1 MFWLSMYNFSSQS
14 DGHHTHNSTISDIY
28 KHHKSIILC
37 QKKNYISHYSLQDE
51 PATCIIIIFLCYA
64 FFFTESWRGRSCGLC
79 TNHKE
84 KMIKLQCFSCDL
96 RQPLSLSLWWESVVG
111 ISHPEGFKVWNG
123 LVKTSKALRTFN
135 QL

>member
-14 DGHHTHNSTISDIY
+14 DGHHTHNSTILDIY

-37 QKKNYISHYSLQDE
+37 QKKNYITLQSSGW
-51 PATCIIIIFLCYA
+51 TCHMYYYFLMLCI

-84 KMIKLQCFSCDL
+84 KMIKLQCFSCDP
-96 RQPLSLSLWWESVVG
+96 RQPLSLSLWWKSVVG

-123 LVKTSKALRTFN
+123 LIKTSKALRTFN